1 MQIILAL
8 LLVPLFIYA
17 QDLPPGQMLLPEE
30 ALPEYEAKIDHAR
43 LIRDTSK
50 SVLKLGKSVYQQNCA
65 SCHGTPNTPGS
76 VPNALG
82 FWDGKFQHGKDP
94 YTMYLTLTR
103 GWRMMAPQAM
113 LKPREKYAVIH
124 YIQETYLKKQN
135 PAEYFKVNQ
144 EYLSQLPKGRD
155 LGPAPEKRKLWEEMD
170 YGNFLMGTFEIADTQ
185 EQKVRNYGVG
195 ATNNLAYKGIAQRL
209 DPGPGG
215 IAKGHTWSAFEHD
228 TLRVAGVWR
237 GNGFIDWRGINF
249 DGQHAI
255 RPRTIGEP
263 FLECAD
269 GPGWA
274 NPETG
279 KFEDLRFQAS
289 DGNYYGPLPKSWCQ
303 YHGLFKFNNQ
313 AVLYYQVG
321 EVRVSEMHALSDAG
335 TFIRHLNIG
344 KSEKALVFR
353 TPGKSIRANVKI
365 LTEQGRPGEQVI
377 RLLPEQTPLQLVLLA
392 DGTES
397 EPIPAKL
404 KFYNILKDKLSH
416 SPAHGGIV
424 TQWPDILKATIVRG
438 KQDGAFQS
446 DEFTLPVD
454 NPWNAR
460 LRASGLDFSP
470 DGKSAYLCFWDGD
483 VWKVDGIADESRKSV
498 EWKRIAAGL
507 FQPLGIKIRNGEVFV
522 SCRDQIVR
530 LVDLNGDEET
540 DFYEAFNSDHQV
552 TEHFHE
558 FAMGL
563 QTDEQ
568 GNFYYAKS
576 ARHARP
582 QLIPH
587 HGTLIKVMADGKSSE
602 VLAHGFRAANGVC
615 RNPDGT
621 FFVTDQ
627 EGHWN
632 PQNRINHVVP
642 SKGKF
647 YGNMYSYGAPKDSS
661 DSAMEQPLCWAH
673 KRFDRSPAELLW
685 VESPNWGELDGKLLH
700 FSYGQGRVE
709 VVPHENL
716 NGQLQ
721 GGMVRL
727 PIADFPTG
735 IMRGRFHPKNKHL
748 YLCGM
753 SAWASSQPRPGGFY
767 RLRATG
773 KPMHMPVS
781 MRALKKGVE
790 ITFSDPISSNSNPQ
804 AKVSTWAL
812 KRTKNY
818 GSPKFDE
825 KELAVSN
832 TSISE
837 DGKTLRIEIPDIAP
851 CWQMS
856 IRYEFIGENG
866 RKIAGEIQN
875 TIHSLGDS

>member
-1 MQIILAL
+1 MQIILTL
-8 LLVPLFIYA
+8 LFVPLFICV
-17 QDLPPGQMLLPEE
+17 QNLPPGQMLLPEE
-30 ALPEYEAKIDHAR
+30 ALPEYEAKINHAR
-43 LIRDTSK
+43 LIQETSK
-50 SVLKLGKSVYQQNCA
+50 EVLKLGKSVYRQNCV
-65 SCHGTPNTPGS
+65 SCHGSPSVPGS
-76 VPNALG
+76 VPNALK
-82 FWDGKFQHGKDP
+82 FWEGQFQHGKDP

-124 YIQETYLKKQN
+124 YIRETYLKKQN
-135 PAEYFKVNQ
+135 PSQYTQVTN
-144 EYLSQLPKGRD
+144 EYLSGLPKGRD
-155 LGPAPEKRKLWEEMD
+155 LGPAPEKRKLWEEMN
-170 YGNFLMGTFEIADTQ
+170 YGDFMMGTFEIADAK
-185 EQKVRNYGVG
+185 EQKVRHEHVG
-195 ATNNLAYKGIAQRL
+195 PANNLAYKGIAVRL
-209 DPGPGG
+209 DQGTGG
-215 IAKGHTWSAFEHD
+215 VSKGNLWSAFEHD
-228 TLRVAGVWR
+228 TLRVAGVWQ
-237 GNGFIDWRGINF
+237 GSGFIDWQGINF
-249 DGQHAI
+249 DGQHVI
-255 RPRTIGEP
+255 RPRTVGTP
-263 FLECAD
+263 LLECAD

-274 NPETG
+274 HPQTGKFDDQRITGLDGNRYGPLPREWCKFLGLYKHAEKSVYSYQIGEVRVLETHAIGSSQSFVRHLRIGKSSKPLAFRTPGQKILLNQPLDHKKQGASEYIVSVKPENTPLDLVILADPKDG
-279 KFEDLRFQAS
+279 EELPQPIKFEDLTQ
-289 DGNYYGPLPKSWCQ
+289 GGPSQW
-303 YHGLFKFNNQ
+303 N
-313 AVLYYQVG
+313 
-321 EVRVSEMHALSDAG
+321 ERIS
-335 TFIRHLNIG
+335 T
-344 KSEKALVFR
+344 
-353 TPGKSIRANVKI
+353 
-365 LTEQGRPGEQVI
+365 QVI
-377 RLLPEQTPLQLVLLA
+377 RGNQP
-392 DGTES
+392 
-397 EPIPAKL
+397 
-404 KFYNILKDKLSH
+404 
-416 SPAHGGIV
+416 
-424 TQWPDILKATIVRG
+424 
-438 KQDGAFQS
+438 GAFQS
-446 DEFTLPVD
+446 DEYSLPTE
-454 NPWNAR
+454 NSWESR
-460 LRASGLDFSP
+460 LRASGIDFST
-470 DGKSAYLCFWDGD
+470 DGNSAYLCFWDGD
-483 VWKVDGIADESRKSV
+483 VWKVDGIADESGNSV
-498 EWKRIAAGL
+498 VWKRIAAGL
-507 FQPLGIKIRNGEVFV
+507 FQPLGIKIWNGEIFV

-563 QTDEQ
+563 QTDDQ

-582 QLIPH
+582 QLVPH
-587 HGTLIKVMADGKSSE
+587 HGTLIKVMADGSSSE

-642 SKGKF
+642 GKGKF

-685 VESPNWGELDGKLLH
+685 VESTNWGELDGKLLH
-700 FSYGQGRVE
+700 LSYGQGRVE

-735 IMRGRFHPKNKHL
+735 IMRGRFHPQNKHL

-781 MRALKKGVE
+781 MRALKKAVE
-790 ITFSDPISSNSNPQ
+790 ITFSDPIPSNSKPQ

-812 KRTKNY
+812 QRTKNY

-825 KELAVSN
+825 KELTVSN

-837 DGKTLRIEIPDIAP
+837 DGKILRIEIPDIAP

-856 IRYEFIGENG
+856 IRYEFLGENG
-866 RKIAGEIQN
+866 SKIAGEIQN